1 MKFPITVFVLFCSL
15 LCYAQNDSIVHT
27 VFLIGDAGNDKTPGP
42 CVQLLGIMAAGK
54 PNTSVI
60 FWATTFI
67 PKDWMGKKVGTKI
80 TYTIERSK

>member
-42 CVQLLGIMAAGK
+42 CVQLLGKMAAGR

-60 FWATTFI
+60 FLGDNVY
-67 PKDWMGKKVGTKI
+67 PKGLDGKKGRNKN
-80 TYTIERSK
+80 YLHN